1 MWKWEDLWFEDFSY
15 IEGKQHCRSKDQRK
29 KYQLHSL
36 QQTLTNASRLDNWK
50 KAIYVTIPN
59 YLIQQIQL
67 LAVIP
72 PLLRAPKSMQGHFCR
87 GSMTLRNQSIFSFSL
102 SLRWVEAPLGL
113 WDWKEQSPLSIVHWH
128 WEGLL
133 SRKYEFRLNSFLQ
146 AQLGEDKEN
155 ISPFFLQSIILK
167 WASKYKAKMLKVLPW
182 AYCCPGGWAQFSSCC
197 IPPNVS
203 DTIWYLPLLF
213 QYQEIE
219 PSPWASAG
227 GVKGW
232 AFLCLVVPQ
241 ISYSCGR
248 PKIKTRCFQKCYTT
262 PGSSLVKEE
271 QQL

>member
-1 MWKWEDLWFEDFSY
+1 
-15 IEGKQHCRSKDQRK
+15 
-29 KYQLHSL
+29 
-36 QQTLTNASRLDNWK
+36 
-50 KAIYVTIPN
+50 
-59 YLIQQIQL
+59 
-67 LAVIP
+67 
-72 PLLRAPKSMQGHFCR
+72 MQGHFCR